1 METRRVGVLTPSS
14 GTDFVELHLKRP
26 VRIGPL
32 TAFADWRS
40 RSGPQLLILIPMD
53 RPAPEVKKAG
63 RRQAGAFL
71 LEPGES
77 FSIKTTD
84 GQAEIYT
91 FTADPV
97 IALPPEEGSACGFCR
112 VALPPNAPAFALA
125 AGKPNPSGRL
135 LCRDCAAAWQA
146 QTGSG

>member
-1 METRRVGVLTPSS
+1 METRRVGVLTQSS
-14 GTDFVELHLKRP
+14 ETFPVELHLKRP
-26 VRIGPL
+26 AAIGPL
-32 TAFADWRS
+32 TAFADWRP
-40 RSGPQLLILIPMD
+40 RSGPQLLILIPMG

-77 FSIKTTD
+77 FSLKTVD
-84 GQAEIYT
+84 GREETYT

-97 IALPPEEGSACGFCR
+97 IALTPEGQSVCGFCR
-112 VALPPNAPAFALA
+112 AALPPDAPAFALA
-125 AGKPNPSGRL
+125 LGRPGPCGRL

-146 QTGSG
+146 QAGTD